1 MERVSAFRIYLCP
14 VRQENRGIGGLKE
27 KYDKE
32 GRNMR
37 EINNE
42 MLQKIRMCVKTFV
55 NLYGKRP
62 SVQEMVNW
70 LGSSYEKVVKDY
82 MNMPVMAC

>member
-1 MERVSAFRIYLCP
+1 
-14 VRQENRGIGGLKE
+14 
-27 KYDKE
+27 
-32 GRNMR
+32 MR

-62 SVQEMVNW
+62 SVQDMINW
-70 LGSSYEKVVKDY
+70 LGNPYEKVVQEY
-82 MNMPVMAC
+82 MNMPALAG

>member
-1 MERVSAFRIYLCP
+1 
-14 VRQENRGIGGLKE
+14 
-27 KYDKE
+27 
-32 GRNMR
+32 MR